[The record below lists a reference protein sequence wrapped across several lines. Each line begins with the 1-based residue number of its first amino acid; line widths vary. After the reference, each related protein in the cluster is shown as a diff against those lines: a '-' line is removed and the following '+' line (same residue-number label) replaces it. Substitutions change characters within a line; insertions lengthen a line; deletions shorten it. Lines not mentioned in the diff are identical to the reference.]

1 MNQQAEVLN
10 STIQKYSQT
19 VFELLSEKGRNIFF
33 PKKGIL
39 SQTGEAKGKKINATI
54 GSAIEDDG
62 QPMILRSV
70 GNSVNIS
77 PSAAVSYA
85 PGFGKPELRA
95 KWKEMMMDKNPLLRN
110 KNISLPMTTVALT
123 NGLSMVGYLFVE
135 SGDEI
140 LVPDMYWENYDL
152 VFSNAYGGILKQFS
166 LFDRTGVGMD
176 MNSFRSAM
184 NEGAP
189 RIRKV
194 ILNFPNNPSGYTPT
208 EKEAAEIVSVIKE
221 SAEKGNRI
229 LVILDDAY
237 FNLVYEEGVE
247 KQSLFAYLCDI
258 HENVLAVKVDGP
270 TKEDYV
276 WGFRV
281 GYVTY
286 GIKNG
291 NSELYAALE
300 QKTGGAIRGN
310 VSNVANISQSILLT
324 AYNSPDYKA
333 EKKEKYN
340 TLKARYEA
348 VKQIL
353 ASNGKYAEFF
363 TPCPFNSGYFM
374 CVRLA
379 DGLDG
384 EKVRKVLLDEFDTG
398 VINLNSLIRIA
409 FSAVP
414 ASLLPKLFEN
424 LYLACRKVRG

>member
-1 MNQQAEVLN
+1 MNQQAEALN
-10 STIQKYSQT
+10 STIQKYSRT

-62 QPMILRSV
+62 LPMILKPV
-70 GNSVNIS
+70 ADSVNLT

-95 KWKEMMMDKNPLLRN
+95 KWKEMMLDKNPLLRN
-110 KNISLPMTTVALT
+110 KSISLPMTTVALT
-123 NGLSMVGYLFVE
+123 NGLSMVGYLFVNP
-135 SGDEI
+135 GDEI
-140 LVPDMYWENYDL
+140 LVSDMYWENYDL
-152 VFSNAYGGILKQFS
+152 VFSNAYGGSLKPFN
-166 LFDRTGVGMD
+166 LFGRTGRGMD
-176 MNSFRSAM
+176 MEAFRAALTDGS
-184 NEGAP
+184 P

-208 EKEAAEIVSVIKE
+208 EKEAAEIVSIIRE

-258 HENVLAVKVDGP
+258 HENVLSVKVDGP

-291 NSELYAALE
+291 NSELYTALE

-310 VSNVANISQSILLT
+310 VSNVANISQSILLK
-324 AYNSPDYKA
+324 AYNSPDYNE
-333 EKKEKYN
+333 EKKNKYN

-348 VKQIL
+348 VKHIL
-353 ASNGKYAEFF
+353 SSHSEYGEFF
-363 TPCPFNSGYFM
+363 APCPFNSGYFM

-379 DGLDG
+379 DDLDG

-398 VINLNSLIRIA
+398 VINLNSLIRVA

-414 ASLLPKLFEN
+414 ESLLPELFEN